1 MDCCYSSSRIILQV
15 RMTMLVPRGQE
26 INDRH
31 SINYFFHP
39 PSSFIPTSTN
49 SHSTPQCLLGTPL
62 NRGPLPGK
70 ERPKLTLVLT
80 AIRRSAKPA
89 PTPIQIL
96 GPPLL
101 QRELARTVPQGLRV
115 PDLLPPL
122 VTRTRDVQDPPTRR
136 AELQMQLQTT
146 HLQRPPQQRRG
157 RVIVGVFAQRRF
169 LPMRRQHRCV

>member
-89 PTPIQIL
+89 RRQFRYWA
-96 GPPLL
+96 LL
-101 QRELARTVPQGLRV
+101 FYKESSQGRCLRV
-115 PDLLPPL
+115 CEC
-122 VTRTRDVQDPPTRR
+122 RTFYLHWSHEHGTCRIRR
-136 AELQMQLQTT
+136 HVGQSCKCNCKRRIYKD
-146 HLQRPPQQRRG
+146 HLSKDAG
-157 RVIVGVFAQRRF
+157 A
-169 LPMRRQHRCV
+169 